1 MKLPWHEQN
10 VRTIINLKKRYQSIA
25 AANTSLDLQKR
36 QITFTLQL
44 NLRLRCQKE
53 RKLPQKQKCTRSK
66 VLVSITNPFWTS
78 DRRVKIETL
87 SPLHFCTTTPPPNQR
102 TPSQIDPAP
111 NGNGLGHYTKS
122 YINYMPSKL
131 GFIMVDNKI
140 TLSATN
146 YMQKCPRNSSEN

>member
-1 MKLPWHEQN
+1 MSEREK
-10 VRTIINLKKRYQSIA
+10 
-25 AANTSLDLQKR
+25 TSLETEVYAFKGVSFNNESILDVR
-36 QITFTLQL
+36 ST
-44 NLRLRCQKE
+44 CQN
-53 RKLPQKQKCTRSK
+53 R
-66 VLVSITNPFWTS
+66 
-78 DRRVKIETL
+78 DTL
-87 SPLHFCTTTPPPNQR
+87 SFALLHYHPPPPPNQR

-131 GFIMVDNKI
+131 GFIMVDIKI